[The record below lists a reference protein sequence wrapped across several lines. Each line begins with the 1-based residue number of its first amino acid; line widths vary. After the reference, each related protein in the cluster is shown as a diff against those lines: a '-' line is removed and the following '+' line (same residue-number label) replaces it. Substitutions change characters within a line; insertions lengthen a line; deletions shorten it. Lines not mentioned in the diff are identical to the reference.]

1 MLYVEVQISTAATA
15 TTNTTEIAT
24 SLANATE
31 MTTTKITTTTEM
43 TTTKIT
49 TTTEELTTTKAKT
62 TTTTARPPV
71 CFCTLAFFLKIL
83 NLIFIQLTPK
93 QANCTR
99 NVNSDNIVNYISIE
113 IIYIYA

>member
-1 MLYVEVQISTAATA
+1 MVIILSLLNVELQISTAATA
-15 TTNTTEIAT
+15 ATNTTEIAT

-31 MTTTKITTTTEM
+31 MTTTKITTTTE
-43 TTTKIT
+43 
-49 TTTEELTTTKAKT
+49 EPTTTKAET

-99 NVNSDNIVNYISIE
+99 NVIE
-113 IIYIYA
+113 ILGHCIV